1 MTTTQYTTRIPAR
14 ESGLLHTRIEKRLL
28 DQLRTAQE
36 LPELLIKDTR
46 KPSSSLIVRRAL
58 AVYLVMLLKMTPGQL
73 KQEGL
78 QLHKLA

>member
-28 DQLRTAQE
+28 DQLREAQE

-46 KPSSSLIVRRAL
+46 KPSSSLIVRRGL
-58 AVYLVMLLKMTPGQL
+58 TVYLAMLLRMTPEQL

-78 QLHKLA
+78 ELHKLA